1 MHIMDFVVLILR
13 LTHIFAGIFW
23 VGATLAMNFYF
34 GPAVIATAEAGG
46 QVMHHLMTR
55 ARFSTVMTVAGILTV
70 LAGYSMYWLDSDGF
84 SSAWTHSGPG
94 IGFAVGGAAGLLGLI
109 FRMLANRNMTA
120 LSRLAAESKGQ
131 PDNEKSQKL
140 ASLQRNQARLD
151 TLNTWALIIAVV
163 FMATARYLVF

>member
-1 MHIMDFVVLILR
+1 MDFVMLLLR
-13 LTHIFAGIFW
+13 LTHIFAGVFW
-23 VGATLAMNFYF
+23 VGSTLAMNFYV
-34 GPAVIATAEAGG
+34 GPAAGATGEAGG

-55 ARFSTVMTVAGILTV
+55 ARFSTRMTVAGILTV

-109 FRMLANRNMTA
+109 FRMLANRNLTT
-120 LSRLAAESKGQ
+120 LSRLAAEIKGRSS
-131 PDNEKSQKL
+131 NEKTQKL
-140 ASLQRNQARLD
+140 ASLQRNQSHLD
-151 TLNTWALIIAVV
+151 RLNTWALIIAVV